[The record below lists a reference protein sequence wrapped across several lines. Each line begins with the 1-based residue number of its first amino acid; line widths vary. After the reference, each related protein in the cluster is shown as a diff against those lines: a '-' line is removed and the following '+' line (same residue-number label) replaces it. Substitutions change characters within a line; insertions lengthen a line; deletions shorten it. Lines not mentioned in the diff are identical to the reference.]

1 MNSQITHRRAMTP
14 AEELFH
20 VVKTHRSDPLRE
32 CVREALSNY
41 FTHLNGHR
49 VSNLYDLV
57 LAEVRAVGLHH
68 VKELFRGG
76 RGPPAAHRAR
86 AHRRQ
91 PDPGGGAAGD
101 QPQHPAQEARPLRHR
116 VTGATPR
123 SAQYA

>member
-1 MNSQITHRRAMTP
+1 MTSQITHRRAMSP

-57 LAEVRAVGLHH
+57 LAEVEGPLLRTVLEHT
-68 VKELFRGG
+68 GG
-76 RGPPAAHRAR
+76 NQTQAAALLGISRSTLR
-86 AHRRQ
+86 KKLAHYEI
-91 PDPGGGAAGD
+91 G
-101 QPQHPAQEARPLRHR
+101 
-116 VTGATPR
+116 
-123 SAQYA
+123 